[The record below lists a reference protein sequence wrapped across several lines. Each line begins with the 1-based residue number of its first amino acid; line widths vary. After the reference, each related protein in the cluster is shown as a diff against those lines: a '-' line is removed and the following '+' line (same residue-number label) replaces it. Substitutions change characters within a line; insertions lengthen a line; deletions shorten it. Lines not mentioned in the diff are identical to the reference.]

1 MKYADRIRETTTTT
15 GTGTLNLGG
24 AVSGFRSFV
33 AGVGTGA
40 VVYYLITSR
49 DWPEWEIG
57 VGTVTDATPDTLS
70 RSRIIASSN
79 SGRAVSFSAGTK
91 DVRLVHPANV
101 IDGASQLAPSVRVA
115 TTTSGT
121 LSSSFEN
128 GDTVDGVTLATGDRI
143 LIKNQSTASE
153 NGIYVVAAS
162 GSPSRASDMFT
173 GSSVSGTIVGVQAG
187 TTNAGRLFVCTN
199 AAGSD
204 IVGTSSL
211 TFTSPAAA
219 ATHASQHQHGGADEI
234 ATATPGANAI
244 PKAGAGGTLAS
255 GWIPDLSGTYATA
268 SHNQASSTIT
278 DFAEAVD
285 DRVAALL
292 VAGSNVTL
300 TYNDGA
306 GTLTIASTGGGGGGG
321 ELTDTS
327 IKTADYTAAAGERV
341 LVDPSS
347 ATGDITITLPSTPG
361 ACEVMLVANAAL
373 MHNVRI
379 NRNGNTI
386 NGSTNVSRL
395 AMQFEGQAITFRP
408 GGTGYKAR
416 ISNPPTVLNAYR
428 FSNAGAYGI
437 SHNAALNPG
446 SACSWDFWIQLEYD
460 YGIVG
465 NQYIWTNSNGSS
477 NGTALAFGA
486 SNTLLFWDN
495 SLWRAGPTLSATR
508 WLHVVVA
515 YGSSNVSTYVNG
527 VLTTS
532 GTASSS
538 ITASTDVK
546 YFGARSNFSEAL
558 NGVNLWSF
566 RQWNSKL
573 SASNSLSLWGDG
585 IPHISNPLGF
595 NPVLWYRGQEASRS
609 NLTDL
614 VTGATPA
621 MIVGGAGTIAAPRQ
635 LNI

>member
-33 AGVGTGA
+33 EGVGTGA
-40 VVYYLITSR
+40 VVYYLITNR
-49 DWPEWEIG
+49 DSPEWEIG

-79 SGRAVSFSAGTK
+79 SGNAISFSAGTK

-153 NGIYVVAAS
+153 NGIYIVAAS

-173 GSSVSGTIVGVQAG
+173 GSNVSGTIVGVQAG

-285 DRVAALL
+285 DRVASLL

-306 GTLTIASTGGGGGGG
+306 GTLTIAATGGGGGGG
-321 ELTDTS
+321 SELTDTS
-327 IKTADYTAAAGERV
+327 VKTSNYTAASGERV
-341 LVDPSS
+341 LVDPS
-347 ATGDITITLPSTPG
+347 ALTAGDMTITLPSTAAPC
-361 ACEVMLVANAAL
+361 AVVLVSNAASRW
-373 MHNVRI
+373 NVLI
-379 NRNGNTI
+379 GRNGNTI
-386 NGSTNVSRL
+386 NGLTDTTPFSMQYQGQL
-395 AMQFEGQAITFRP
+395 AQFRP
-408 GGTGYKAR
+408 GSSGYVGQLINPPNRMSSYDITSSGYYTLSNSSAINITGALTICAWIRIFPGGNQTIYGGFNAGSPYNGFGFSVGGGTGVDR
-416 ISNPPTVLNAYR
+416 LE
-428 FSNAGAYGI
+428 FWD
-437 SHNAALNPG
+437 G
-446 SACSWDFWIQLEYD
+446 SA
-460 YGIVG
+460 
-465 NQYIWTNSNGSS
+465 
-477 NGTALAFGA
+477 
-486 SNTLLFWDN
+486 
-495 SLWRAGPTLSATR
+495 WRAGTGPVRGKWTHVAAVHTGTSAVIFYIDGRIDNSTTASALSSYTGSKGIGAYPSGASPFGGLIQDLRLYSSALSTENIR
-508 WLHVVVA
+508 SIYNNGRGRPINDFANLVA
-515 YGSSNVSTYVNG
+515 WYLGSEGSGSTAVDRISANNG
-527 VLTTS
+527 TIV
-532 GTASSS
+532 GTATWGPG
-538 ITASTDVK
+538 II
-546 YFGARSNFSEAL
+546 
-558 NGVNLWSF
+558 
-566 RQWNSKL
+566 
-573 SASNSLSLWGDG
+573 SL
-585 IPHISNPLGF
+585 
-595 NPVLWYRGQEASRS
+595 
-609 NLTDL
+609 
-614 VTGATPA
+614 
-621 MIVGGAGTIAAPRQ
+621 
-635 LNI
+635 